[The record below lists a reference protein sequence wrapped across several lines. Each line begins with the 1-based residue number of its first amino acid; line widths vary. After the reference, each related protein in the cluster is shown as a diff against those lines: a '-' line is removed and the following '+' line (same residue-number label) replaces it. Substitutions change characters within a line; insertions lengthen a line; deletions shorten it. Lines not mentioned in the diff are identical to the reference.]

1 MAALIGATT
10 IPKSPK
16 TSGFTVQIPLDLLSE
31 DGVPPQAN
39 DSVSFSV
46 DGTVQSA
53 DDENA
58 TVKIEA
64 VNGQPVDES
73 AAQEATEDAG
83 AGAGAPPAPGS
94 SAAMRPGLGRWRW
107 QRRLGNVLNIIVKS
121 KKTEGERRS
130 SESAQAHKKHYH
142 EREIRDGS
150 RFGEGRDQRTDQES
164 VRQCERLN

>member
-16 TSGFTVQIPLDLLSE
+16 TSGFVVQIPLDLLSE
-31 DGVPPQAN
+31 DGVPPQTN

-58 TVKIEA
+58 MVKIES

-73 AAQEATEDAG
+73 SAQEASEDAG
-83 AGAGAPPAPGS
+83 TGAGAPPAPGS
-94 SAAMRPGLGRWRW
+94 SAAMRPGLAAGAGGGG
-107 QRRLGNVLNIIVKS
+107 LGM
-121 KKTEGERRS
+121 
-130 SESAQAHKKHYH
+130 
-142 EREIRDGS
+142 
-150 RFGEGRDQRTDQES
+150 F
-164 VRQCERLN
+164 